1 MKDSI
6 KLLKVVYIL
15 LFVEIVWLG
24 LFLGKPFEIIGFH
37 NSTVPFLLTGI
48 SGIII
53 GIVIKLLKDENIR
66 RNQEAPRNPKGERRF
81 TRLANRL

>member
-15 LFVEIVWLG
+15 LIVQIAWLAF
-24 LFLGKPFEIIGFH
+24 FLGKPFAIIGFH

-48 SGIII
+48 SGMIIR
-53 GIVIKLLKDENIR
+53 IVIELLKDENIR
-66 RNQEAPRNPKGERRF
+66 INWRT
-81 TRLANRL
+81 TRSRKEWD

>member
-6 KLLKVVYIL
+6 KLLKVVFIL
-15 LFVEIVWLG
+15 LMIQIVWLG

-48 SGIII
+48 SVMIT
-53 GIVIKLLKDENIR
+53 GIVIELLKDENIR
-66 RNQEAPRNPKGERRF
+66 GN
-81 TRLANRL
+81 

>member
-15 LFVEIVWLG
+15 LFVQIAWLVF
-24 LFLGKPFEIIGFH
+24 FLGKPFAIIGFH

-48 SGIII
+48 MCMII

-66 RNQEAPRNPKGERRF
+66 SNQ
-81 TRLANRL
+81 

>member
-15 LFVEIVWLG
+15 LFVQIVWLG

-66 RNQEAPRNPKGERRF
+66 RNQEAPRNPSRGRRC
-81 TRLANRL
+81 

>member
-15 LFVEIVWLG
+15 LIIQIVWLG

-66 RNQEAPRNPKGERRF
+66 LNQEAPRTPKGTRRC
-81 TRLANRL
+81 

>member
-15 LFVEIVWLG
+15 LFVQIVWLG

-66 RNQEAPRNPKGERRF
+66 LNQEAPRTPKGTRRC
-81 TRLANRL
+81 

>member
-15 LFVEIVWLG
+15 LIVQIAWLAF
-24 LFLGKPFEIIGFH
+24 FLGKPFAIIGFH

-48 SGIII
+48 SGMII
-53 GIVIKLLKDENIR
+53 GIVIELLKDENIR
-66 RNQEAPRNPKGERRF
+66 SDKEAPRNPKGERR
-81 TRLANRL
+81 R

>member
-15 LFVEIVWLG
+15 LFVQIVWLG

-53 GIVIKLLKDENIR
+53 GIVIILLKDENIGI
-66 RNQEAPRNPKGERRF
+66 NQGAPRNPRQSWRKTSIGKWI
-81 TRLANRL
+81 

>member
-6 KLLKVVYIL
+6 KLLKVVFIL
-15 LFVEIVWLG
+15 LMVQIVWLG

-66 RNQEAPRNPKGERRF
+66 TNKETPRNPKGERR
-81 TRLANRL
+81 R

>member
-6 KLLKVVYIL
+6 KLLKVVFIL
-15 LFVEIVWLG
+15 LMVQIVWLG

-48 SGIII
+48 SVMIT
-53 GIVIKLLKDENIR
+53 GIVIELLKDENIR
-66 RNQEAPRNPKGERRF
+66 GN
-81 TRLANRL
+81 

>member
-1 MKDSI
+1 MKNSI

-15 LFVEIVWLG
+15 LFVQIVWLR

-53 GIVIKLLKDENIR
+53 VIVIKLLKDENIR
-66 RNQEAPRNPKGERRF
+66 RNQEAPRNPKG
-81 TRLANRL
+81 TSL

>member
-15 LFVEIVWLG
+15 LIIQIAWLAF
-24 LFLGKPFEIIGFH
+24 FLGKPFAIIGFH

-48 SGIII
+48 SGMII
-53 GIVIKLLKDENIR
+53 GIVIELLKDENIR
-66 RNQEAPRNPKGERRF
+66 LNQEAPRTPKGTRRC
-81 TRLANRL
+81 

>member
-6 KLLKVVYIL
+6 KLLKVVFIL
-15 LFVEIVWLG
+15 LMVQIVWLG

-48 SGIII
+48 SVMIT
-53 GIVIKLLKDENIR
+53 GIVIELLKDENIR
-66 RNQEAPRNPKGERRF
+66 IN
-81 TRLANRL
+81 